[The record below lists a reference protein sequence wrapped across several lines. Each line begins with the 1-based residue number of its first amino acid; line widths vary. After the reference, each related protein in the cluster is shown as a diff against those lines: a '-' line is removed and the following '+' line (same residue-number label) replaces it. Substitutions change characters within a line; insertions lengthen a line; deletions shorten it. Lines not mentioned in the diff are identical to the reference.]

1 MNNVIRTALITG
13 ASRGIG
19 AAITERMRSAGINVL
34 TPTRQ
39 QLDLSSNESIDQFL
53 RATEVPIDI
62 LVNNAG
68 INLIATVSEVSDKNI
83 EDTIQINLVGPIR
96 LIRGITP
103 RMIQNSYGRIVNIS
117 SIWSLISKTGRL
129 TYSASKAGLNSIT
142 KTLAVELAACNIL
155 VNAVAP
161 GYINTELTKMNNTV
175 DRIEEIKKL
184 IPLGRIAEPEEIAE
198 VVYFLCSAANTYITG
213 QVITADG
220 GFSCQ

>member
-1 MNNVIRTALITG
+1 MNSVIRTALITG

-19 AAITERMRSAGINVL
+19 LAITARMRSAGINVL

-53 RATEVPIDI
+53 RTSEEPIDI

-68 INLIATVSEVSDKNI
+68 INLIANSSEVSDKNI
-83 EDTIQINLVGPIR
+83 EDTIQINLIGPIR
-96 LIRGITP
+96 LIRGIIP
-103 RMIQNSYGRIVNIS
+103 SMIQNNYGRIVNIS
-117 SIWSLISKTGRL
+117 SIWSMVSKRGRL

-142 KTLAVELAACNIL
+142 KTLAVELASCNIL

-161 GYINTELTKMNNTV
+161 GYINTELTKMNNTA
-175 DRIEEIKKL
+175 DQIEEIKKL
-184 IPLGRIAEPEEIAE
+184 IPLGRLAEPEEIAE

>member
-1 MNNVIRTALITG
+1 MNSVIRTALITG

-19 AAITERMRSAGINVL
+19 LAITARMRSAGINVL

-53 RATEVPIDI
+53 RTSEEPIDI

-68 INLIATVSEVSDKNI
+68 INLIANSSEVSDKNI
-83 EDTIQINLVGPIR
+83 EDTIQINLIGPIR
-96 LIRGITP
+96 LIRGIIP
-103 RMIQNSYGRIVNIS
+103 SMIQNNYGRIVNIS
-117 SIWSLISKTGRL
+117 SIWSMVSKRGRL

-142 KTLAVELAACNIL
+142 KTLAVELASCNIL

-161 GYINTELTKMNNTV
+161 GYINTELTKMNNTA
-175 DRIEEIKKL
+175 DQIEEIKKL